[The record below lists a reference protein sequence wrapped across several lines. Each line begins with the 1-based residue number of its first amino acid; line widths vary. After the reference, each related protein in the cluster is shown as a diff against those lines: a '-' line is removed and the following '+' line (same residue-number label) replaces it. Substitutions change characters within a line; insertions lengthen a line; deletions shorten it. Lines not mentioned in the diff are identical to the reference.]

1 MSKAITDIINRLEGD
16 LLALQGY
23 SAKFSPP
30 HSSAPTPNMTF
41 DQPVA
46 PPQAKPTRADYDY
59 VKKLLDEVQGLAKSA
74 SEEVDKE
81 LKVPP
86 PPSGEAEAAA
96 PSSASGSS
104 KTK

>member
-23 SAKFSPP
+23 SAKFAPP
-30 HSSAPTPNMTF
+30 PSSAPTPNMTF

-46 PPQAKPTRADYDY
+46 PPAVKPTKADYDY

-86 PPSGEAEAAA
+86 PPVEDTTSA
-96 PSSASGSS
+96 PSSASGGS
-104 KTK
+104 KK